1 MHASWIRRLIGR
13 SLLRERQHMRER
25 PFGACPSCG
34 TTLVAAED
42 WLDAERVV
50 TEHLLTC
57 ERSDAGRL
65 PRRQRLARPV
75 LRPAL

>member
-1 MHASWIRRLIGR
+1 MHGSWIRRLVGR
-13 SLLRERQHMRER
+13 SLLRERQRVRER

-50 TEHLLTC
+50 TEHLLSC
-57 ERSDAGRL
+57 ERRGVGRIAE
-65 PRRQRLARPV
+65 RQRIARPV